1 MSSSADEDSDPVRM
15 LQSFQVIRS
24 GSTVAVFSAV
34 DTEAHRV
41 KTVPADLVIV
51 QMKVLGT
58 GGHRP

>member
-1 MSSSADEDSDPVRM
+1 M

-34 DTEAHRV
+34 DTEARRV
-41 KTVPADLVIV
+41 KTVPADLVIA

>member
-1 MSSSADEDSDPVRM
+1 MSSSAGGDSDPVRM

-34 DTEAHRV
+34 DTEARRV
-41 KTVPADLVIV
+41 KTVPADLVIA